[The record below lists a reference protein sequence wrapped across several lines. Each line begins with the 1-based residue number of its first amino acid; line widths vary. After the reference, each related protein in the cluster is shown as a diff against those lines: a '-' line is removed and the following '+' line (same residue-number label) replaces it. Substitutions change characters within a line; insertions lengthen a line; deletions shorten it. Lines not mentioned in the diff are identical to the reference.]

1 MAPGRG
7 HVSIALVGKYVHLR
21 DSYKSLHES
30 LVHAALECDVKL
42 DLDYVDSEE
51 LEGADLEARLGQHD
65 AILVPGGFGDRGS
78 EGKIQAIEFAREKG
92 IPFFGICLG
101 MQMAV
106 VEYARNVCGLDGANS
121 AEFDR
126 KAKHLVVDI
135 MPDQR
140 GIESKGATMRLGAY
154 PCTIKPG
161 SLAAQIYGTSQ
172 ISERHRHRYEVN
184 NEYRERLEEGGLVL
198 CGVSPDDRLVEMV
211 ELPGHPH
218 FVGCQFHPEF
228 KSKPH
233 RPHPLFTSFVR
244 AAVEHHAR
252 QGQSLGGAS
261 EAHVN

>member
-1 MAPGRG
+1 
-7 HVSIALVGKYVHLR
+7 
-21 DSYKSLHES
+21 
-30 LVHAALECDVKL
+30 
-42 DLDYVDSEE
+42 
-51 LEGADLEARLGQHD
+51 
-65 AILVPGGFGDRGS
+65 
-78 EGKIQAIEFAREKG
+78 
-92 IPFFGICLG
+92 

-106 VEYARNVCGLDGANS
+106 VEYARNVCGLEGANS

-126 KAKHLVVDI
+126 NAKNLVVDI

-140 GIESKGATMRLGAY
+140 GIQDKGATMRLGAY
-154 PCTIKPG
+154 PCTIEPE
-161 SLAAQIYGTSQ
+161 SLAAKIYGTTK

-184 NEYRERLEEGGLVL
+184 NEYRDQLEQGGLAL
-198 CGVSPDDRLVEMV
+198 CGVSPDERLVEMV

-233 RPHPLFTSFVR
+233 LPHPLFTSFVR

-252 QGQSLGGAS
+252 QDRSLGGAT

>member
-1 MAPGRG
+1 
-7 HVSIALVGKYVHLR
+7 
-21 DSYKSLHES
+21 
-30 LVHAALECDVKL
+30 
-42 DLDYVDSEE
+42 
-51 LEGADLEARLGQHD
+51 
-65 AILVPGGFGDRGS
+65 
-78 EGKIQAIEFAREKG
+78 
-92 IPFFGICLG
+92 

-126 KAKHLVVDI
+126 SAKHLVVDI

-154 PCTIKPG
+154 PCIIKPG

-184 NEYRERLEEGGLVL
+184 NTYRDRLEEGGLVL
-198 CGVSPDDRLVEMV
+198 CGVSPDEHLVEMV

-244 AAVEHHAR
+244 AAVDHHAR

>member
-1 MAPGRG
+1 
-7 HVSIALVGKYVHLR
+7 LR

-51 LEGADLEARLGQHD
+51 LEGGDLEARLGGHD

-78 EGKIQAIEFAREKG
+78 EGKIRAIQFAREQN

-106 VEYARNVCGLDGANS
+106 VEFARNVCGLEGANS

-126 KAKHLVVDI
+126 GAKHLVVDI

-140 GIESKGATMRLGAY
+140 GIEAKGATMRLGAY
-154 PCTIKPG
+154 PCVIKPD
-161 SLAAQIYGTSQ
+161 SLAAKIYGKAQ
-172 ISERHRHRYEVN
+172 VRERHRHRYEVN
-184 NEYRERLEEGGLVL
+184 NTYREQLERGGLVL
-198 CGVSPDDRLVEMV
+198 SGVSPDERLVEMI
-211 ELPGHPH
+211 ELPGHLH

-233 RPHPLFTSFVR
+233 QPHPLFTSFVR
-244 AAVEHHAR
+244 AAIEHHAR
-252 QGQSLGGAS
+252 QGRQLGNTT
-261 EAHVN
+261 EARAN